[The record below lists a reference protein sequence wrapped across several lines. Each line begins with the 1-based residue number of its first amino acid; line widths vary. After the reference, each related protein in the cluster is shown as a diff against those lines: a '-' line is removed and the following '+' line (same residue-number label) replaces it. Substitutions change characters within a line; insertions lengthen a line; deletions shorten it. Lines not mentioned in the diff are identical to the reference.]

1 MSLLVKPMLAADKLN
16 APLQLKPAYAH
27 SQVLR
32 VSDDLVKP
40 FQLGL
45 SVFGAMAF
53 FLAGLIRTSLP
64 YFYWERRPSSPDRAE
79 RR

>member
-1 MSLLVKPMLAADKLN
+1 M
-16 APLQLKPAYAH
+16 
-27 SQVLR
+27 
-32 VSDDLVKP
+32 SDDFVKP

-53 FLAGLIRTSLP
+53 FLTGLIRTSLP
-64 YFYWERRPSSPDRAE
+64 YFYWDQRPTITNRAE

>member
-1 MSLLVKPMLAADKLN
+1 MERPSSAISTSTLSVHTRN
-16 APLQLKPAYAH
+16 VT
-27 SQVLR
+27 QVLGI
-32 VSDDLVKP
+32 SDDVVKP

-64 YFYWERRPSSPDRAE
+64 YFYWDRRPSLPDRAE
-79 RR
+79 RRCSHA